1 MIEIILGVGVAAF
14 IVYASFSISTL
25 VSLKRTSA
33 TLDEFIKRTEGNIN
47 STLAEVKGTLENVQ
61 KIIDDVG
68 AVTQEIRQISNAVAN
83 LDRGIWKLY
92 GYLKEGLGPTAEANL
107 AGLKAGI
114 KTGVV
119 TLVKNLK
126 TSKEGSP

>member
-1 MIEIILGVGVAAF
+1 MLEIILGIGVAAF
-14 IVYASFSISTL
+14 IVYASFSISSL
-25 VSLKRTSA
+25 VSLKRTST

-47 STLAEVKGTLENVQ
+47 VTLVEFKGTLENVR

-68 AVTQEIRQISNAVAN
+68 AVTEEVRQISNAVAN
-83 LDRGIWKLY
+83 LDKGIGKLY
-92 GYLKEGLGPTAEANL
+92 EYLKEGLGPTAEANI

-114 KTGVV
+114 KTGVA